1 MPNESNV
8 LSVQDAIA
16 GRAPAGVAMSPDGVR
31 VVFSLGWASKEGELP
46 VADLWVAATDG
57 SSLRRMT
64 SGESHDASPEWSP
77 DGTMVAFISDRAAR
91 GAKQGDDGE
100 EQGAGA
106 LYLIAADGG
115 EAIRLS
121 KAGFSVSMPKWS
133 PDGRRIAVKMTDPD
147 TDEDKRRKK
156 ERDDVF
162 VHHEREKFDRLSVIE
177 MPDNPFG
184 SVAVDPAEPQWVMEG
199 DWHLWDYS
207 WSPNGSQFA
216 VTVAQHAGFN
226 ETFDGIR
233 AGLVSTDGGEI
244 TLIAGDD
251 GQYRSASSLT
261 WSPDGKRLAFLSAP
275 DLKRDVGEAIFIVD
289 VSDPSSVS
297 MRFHDDVGSI
307 LSLAWP
313 QPDRLAMFRL
323 VSVNTTIWTIDTDGD
338 GKPVKAVNGMLGD
351 QGTAGYGF
359 DAAGVGSALDR
370 TGKRF
375 TFAWSDS
382 THPVEVWAGDIG
394 GDAQQLTNFNA
405 DLLTRKIGRTELLRW
420 ASDGLE
426 IEGQLIYPVDYEEGK
441 RYPTV
446 LHIHG
451 GPSWA
456 WDDHFYANWHDW
468 GQFLAGQ
475 GYAVLMPNPRGSTGR
490 GWEYQIANHND
501 WMGGDYLDS
510 QRGLDL
516 LIERGIADPDRLG
529 IGGWSYGGLTTAWA
543 LTQTDR
549 FKGAVL
555 GAGVTNRV
563 SMHGTTDIVR
573 WHGSWQSAEFAE
585 ATDEYWHRSAMRYIG
600 QVKTPTLIPH
610 GEKDDRVP
618 VSQGWEYYNA
628 LRTMGVP
635 TKMVVYPREPHG
647 LGERQHQRDLME
659 RVLAWFDEYV
669 KG

>member
-1 MPNESNV
+1 MTDEQKTI
-8 LSVQDAIA
+8 SVQDAMTV
-16 GRAPAGVAMSPDGVR
+16 RAPAGVAISPDGSR

-57 SSLRRMT
+57 SGLWRLT
-64 SGESHDASPEWSP
+64 SGESNDVSPAWSP
-77 DGTMVAFISDRAAR
+77 DGSMVAFISDRAAR
-91 GAKQGDDGE
+91 AKKHGDDGD
-100 EQGAGA
+100 EQGSGS

-115 EAIRLS
+115 EALRLT
-121 KAGFSVSMPKWS
+121 KAGFAVSVPKWS
-133 PDGRRIAVKMTDPD
+133 PDGRQLAVKMTDPD
-147 TDEDKRRKK
+147 TEDDKRRKK

-162 VHHEREKFDRLSVIE
+162 VHHEREKFDRLTVVE
-177 MPDNPFG
+177 VPDDPFG
-184 SVAVDPAEPQWVMEG
+184 TVAVEPAEPQWVMEG
-199 DWHLWDYS
+199 DWHLWEYA
-207 WSPNGSQFA
+207 WSPDGSRFA
-216 VTVAQHAGFN
+216 VTVARHTGFD

-233 AGLVSTDGGEI
+233 AGLVSTEGGEI
-244 TLIAGDD
+244 TLIGGAE
-251 GQYRSASSLT
+251 GQYRSASSLA
-261 WSPDGKRLAFLSAP
+261 WAPDSKRLAFLAAP

-289 VSDPSSVS
+289 ADDPSTVA
-297 MRFHDDVGSI
+297 MRFNDNEGTVLSI
-307 LSLAWP
+307 AWAFA
-313 QPDRLAMFRL
+313 DRLTMFRL
-323 VSVNTTIWTIDTDGD
+323 VSVNTTIWSIAADGD
-338 GKPVKAVNGMLGD
+338 NAPEKLVSGMLGER
-351 QGTAGYGF
+351 GTAGFGF
-359 DAAGVGSALDR
+359 DAAGVSGSLDHS
-370 TGKRF
+370 GERF
-375 TFAWSDS
+375 AVSWSSASD
-382 THPVEVWAGDIG
+382 PVEVWGGDIG
-394 GDAQQLTNFNA
+394 GEARQLTRFNEE
-405 DLLTRKIGRTELLRW
+405 LTTRKIGRTELLRW
-420 ASDGLE
+420 KSDDLE
-426 IEGQLIYPVDYEEGK
+426 IEGQLIYPVGYEEGK
-441 RYPTV
+441 RYPTI

-490 GWEYQIANHND
+490 GWEYQIANYND

-516 LIERGIADPDRLG
+516 LIERGIADADRLG

-549 FKGAVL
+549 FKAAVL

-573 WHGSWQSAEFAE
+573 WHGSWQSTEFAE

-635 TKMVVYPREPHG
+635 TRMVVYPREPHG
-647 LGERQHQRDLME
+647 LMERQHQRDLME

-669 KG
+669 K